1 MSFAW
6 GGDVD
11 RFPAT
16 VTCVGAEFSFT
27 IFFGLLPL
35 LPSLAEDSDR
45 EKYHQS
51 CWTWR
56 SVPLATKFA
65 CILWRDAA
73 DFTCNFN
80 VMLELLHVG
89 SALHHRLKYCGAR
102 EAVAKRISQNE
113 RVQERLENRL
123 WRMTRCRMLDQKA
136 KNCKNWTDSRVLGDE
151 LSRTNRLRHFV
162 IQVDREHICLMKLLK
177 YI

>member
-27 IFFGLLPL
+27 IFLGLLPL

-102 EAVAKRISQNE
+102 EAVAKRISHNE
-113 RVQERLENRL
+113 RVQQRLQRDCE
-123 WRMTRCRMLDQKA
+123 
-136 KNCKNWTDSRVLGDE
+136 E
-151 LSRTNRLRHFV
+151 
-162 IQVDREHICLMKLLK
+162 
-177 YI
+177 